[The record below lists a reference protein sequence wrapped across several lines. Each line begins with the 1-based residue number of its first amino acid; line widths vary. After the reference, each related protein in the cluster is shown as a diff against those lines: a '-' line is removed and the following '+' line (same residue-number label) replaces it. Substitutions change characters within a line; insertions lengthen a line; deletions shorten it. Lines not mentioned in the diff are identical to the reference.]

1 MPTRW
6 RFRTRANE
14 HPFRIVS
21 SDRAATPSLKR
32 VPFAADA
39 AGVEALCKPPGVR
52 LALGRG
58 AVGPTLVLG
67 LLFGVVAARTGVSPA
82 VAFAVGAFGGPFSL
96 IVHELGHVRAA
107 KRCTSVHRAA
117 VSLGWFGAATRLEGR
132 YASAGEQARVA
143 IAGPTASFTFAA
155 SIMLWLQ
162 VLPMPL
168 GAKEIA
174 VMFAFFNVGVGGM
187 NLIPV
192 SPLDGYKLVVA
203 LFWSMLGSE
212 AAARQLLRRVGLG
225 LAAVEV
231 PGTVFLTAEKP
242 AMGLF
247 VIMLAAGHFGQK
259 RLLAH
264 IHR

>member
-1 MPTRW
+1 MRRAK

-14 HPFRIVS
+14 HAFRIVS
-21 SDRAATPSLKR
+21 TDRTPTPSLKR
-32 VPFAADA
+32 VPVAADA
-39 AGVEALCKPPGVR
+39 AVMAVLCKHPR
-52 LALGRG
+52 LRLTLGRG

-67 LLFGVVAARTGVSPA
+67 LLFGVVAARAGVSPA
-82 VAFAVGAFGGPFSL
+82 VAFVVGAFGGSLSL
-96 IVHELGHVRAA
+96 IVHELAHVRAA
-107 KRCTSVHRAA
+107 KRYTSVRPVA

-155 SIMLWLQ
+155 SILLWMQ
-162 VLPMPL
+162 ILPIPL
-168 GAKEIA
+168 GAREIA
-174 VMFAFFNVGVGGM
+174 IMLAVFNIGVGGM

-192 SPLDGYKLVVA
+192 SPLDGYKLLVA
-203 LFWSMLGSE
+203 LFWSKLGSE
-212 AAARQLLRRVGLG
+212 AAARRLLRRVGLA

-242 AMGLF
+242 AIGLF